1 MNSASSPALPAET
14 SRLAHSGPAIALDHL
29 DALWLQVTG
38 TVCNLRCAHCFISCA
53 PENDSLGF
61 LTLET
66 VLGWVETA
74 RRHGVKEYYVTGG
87 EPFMHADLPGML
99 EAMLR
104 RGPVTV
110 LTNGTLFTE
119 RVLTRLAA
127 AEAAS
132 AYSLELRVSIDGP
145 NPETNDPIRGEGTF
159 ERAMEGIR
167 KLLDHGFLP
176 ILTAAR
182 VWDPADE
189 EMVRERFFAALRDVG
204 CERPRLKILPSLRIG
219 REALRTGGYDR
230 HHWVTEEML
239 ESYDRAQLLCSNSRI
254 VTSRGVHVCPILVE
268 HPDSLMGPTLE
279 GSLRP
284 FELRHR
290 ACFTCWHYGAICSNY
305 GDIGQDAT

>member
-1 MNSASSPALPAET
+1 MHSASSPALPADT
-14 SRLAHSGPAIALDHL
+14 SRLAHSGPAIALEHL
-29 DALWLQVTG
+29 DTLWLQVAG

-53 PENDSLGF
+53 PENDTLGF
-61 LTLET
+61 LSLET
-66 VLGWVETA
+66 VRGWLEIA

-87 EPFMHADLPGML
+87 EPFMNADLPEML

-104 RGPVTV
+104 CGPVTV

-132 AYSLELRVSIDGP
+132 AYSLEFRVSIDGP
-145 NPETNDPIRGEGTF
+145 TSATNDPIRGEGTF

-167 KLLDHGFLP
+167 RLLEHGFLP

-182 VWDPADE
+182 VWDSADE
-189 EMVRERFFAALRDVG
+189 EMVRERFFTALRDVG
-204 CERPRLKILPSLRIG
+204 SERPRLKILPSLHIG

-239 ESYDRAQLLCSNSRI
+239 ESYDRAQLLCSSSRI
-254 VTSRGVHVCPILVE
+254 VTSRGVHVCPILID
-268 HPDSLMGPTLE
+268 HPDSIMGPTLE
-279 GSLRP
+279 DSLRP

-305 GDIGQDAT
+305 GDIGRDAT

>member
-1 MNSASSPALPAET
+1 MNSASSPAISAET
-14 SRLAHSGPAIALDHL
+14 SRLADSGPTIALEHL

-53 PENDSLGF
+53 PENDTLGF
-61 LTLET
+61 LSLES
-66 VLGWVETA
+66 VLGWLEIA

-104 RGPVTV
+104 CGPVTV

-119 RVLTRLAA
+119 PVLTRLAA

-132 AYSLELRVSIDGP
+132 DYSLELRVSIDGP
-145 NPETNDPIRGEGTF
+145 SPETNDPIRGEGTF

-167 KLLDHGFLP
+167 KLLGHGFLP

-189 EMVRERFFAALRDVG
+189 EMVRERFFTALRDVG
-204 CERPRLKILPSLRIG
+204 CGRPRLKILPSLRIG
-219 REALRTGGYDR
+219 RETLRSGGYDR
-230 HHWVTEEML
+230 HHLVTEEL
-239 ESYDRAQLLCSNSRI
+239 LASYDRAQLLCSTSRI
-254 VTSRGVHVCPILVE
+254 VTSRGVHVCPILVD
-268 HPDSLMGPTLE
+268 HPDSLLGPTLE
-279 GSLRP
+279 DALRP

-290 ACFTCWHYGAICSNY
+290 ACFTCWHYGAICSNH
-305 GDIGQDAT
+305 GDIGRNAT

>member
-1 MNSASSPALPAET
+1 MHSASSPTLPAGT
-14 SRLAHSGPAIALDHL
+14 SRLAASGPAIELEHL
-29 DALWLQVTG
+29 DALWLQVAG

-53 PENDSLGF
+53 PENDTLDF

-66 VLGWVETA
+66 VLGWLEIA
-74 RRHGVKEYYVTGG
+74 RRYGVKEYYVTGG

-99 EAMLR
+99 EAILR
-104 RGPVTV
+104 CGPVTV

-145 NPETNDPIRGEGTF
+145 TPQTNDPIRGEGTF
-159 ERAMEGIR
+159 DRAMEGIR

-189 EMVRERFFAALRDVG
+189 DVVRDRFFTALRGVG
-204 CERPRLKILPSLRIG
+204 CKRPRLKILPSLRLG

-230 HHWVTEEML
+230 HHSVTEEML
-239 ESYDRAQLLCSNSRI
+239 ESYDRAQLLCSNSRV
-254 VTSRGVHVCPILVE
+254 VTSRGAHVCPILVD
-268 HPDSLMGPTLE
+268 HPDSLMGPALE
-279 GSLRP
+279 DSFRP

-290 ACFTCWHYGAICSNY
+290 ACFTCWQYGAICSNY
-305 GDIGQDAT
+305 GDTGRNAT

>member
-1 MNSASSPALPAET
+1 MNSASSPAISAEA
-14 SRLAHSGPAIALDHL
+14 SRLADSGPAIALEHL

-53 PENDSLGF
+53 PDNDTLGF
-61 LTLET
+61 LSLET
-66 VLGWVETA
+66 VIGWLELA

-87 EPFMHADLPGML
+87 EPFMHSDLPGML
-99 EAMLR
+99 EAILR
-104 RGPVTV
+104 CGPVTV

-119 RVLTRLAA
+119 PVLTRLAA

-132 AYSLELRVSIDGP
+132 DYSLELRVSIDGP
-145 NPETNDPIRGEGTF
+145 SPETNDPIRGEGTF

-167 KLLDHGFLP
+167 KLLGHGFLP

-182 VWDPADE
+182 VWDLADE
-189 EMVRERFFAALRDVG
+189 ETVREQFFAALRDVG

-219 REALRTGGYDR
+219 RETLRTGGYDR
-230 HHWVTEEML
+230 HHLVTEEML
-239 ESYDRAQLLCSNSRI
+239 DSYDRAQLLCSNSRI
-254 VTSRGVHVCPILVE
+254 VTSRGAHVCPILVD

-279 GSLRP
+279 DAFRP

-290 ACFTCWHYGAICSNY
+290 ACFTCWHHGAICSNH
-305 GDIGQDAT
+305 GDIGRNAT